1 MSLWVSFSLIE
12 LEISRVH
19 GRHFDTFFE
28 DLDHFPKLSEDS
40 PNIITRRFYERIIVF
55 SELFLRD
62 SNISEPCRRPP
73 RTIILTRRQ
82 QNLRKG
88 NKCLSNVLSLIPYM
102 TCKISAILPVFNTYI
117 FLITEK
123 KQFSLRHH
131 CFYGR
136 HYLIYLWRALY
147 WTS

>member
-1 MSLWVSFSLIE
+1 MSLWVSLSLIE

-19 GRHFDTFFE
+19 GRHFDTFFRRFGLFSE
-28 DLDHFPKLSEDS
+28 AFWRLSEYNYPKVVRTYHS
-40 PNIITRRFYERIIVF
+40 VF
-55 SELFLRD
+55 WTFLD

-73 RTIILTRRQ
+73 RTTILTRRQ
-82 QNLRKG
+82 QNSRKG